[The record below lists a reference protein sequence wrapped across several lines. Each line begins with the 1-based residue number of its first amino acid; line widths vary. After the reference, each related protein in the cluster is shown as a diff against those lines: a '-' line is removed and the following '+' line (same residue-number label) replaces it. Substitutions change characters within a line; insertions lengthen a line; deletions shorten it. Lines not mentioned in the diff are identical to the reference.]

1 MTSNTA
7 KIRNIGIMAHID
19 AGKTT
24 TTERI
29 LFYSGRVHRMGEVDK
44 GTATM
49 DWMSQEQERGI
60 TITSAATAC
69 CWHDFEINII
79 DTPGHVDFTIEVERS
94 LRVLDG
100 AIAIFCAVAG
110 VQPQSETV
118 WRQANRY
125 QVPRIAYI
133 NKMDRIGADFFN
145 VVDKINQQLGE
156 QAVPIQLPI
165 GAEDNFTGIIDL
177 LKLKAYEYDHNS
189 SGEIYVERS
198 LTINELEQ
206 AKAAR
211 EVLLERLSEFDDT
224 IMERFLD
231 GDEIPA
237 EAITIALRRT
247 TIAGELIPV
256 LCGSSFKNK
265 GVQMLLDAVVDY
277 LPSPLDIQATEG
289 LNIATGQMEKRPTE
303 NSAPFSALA
312 FKIAADSYVGSLTY
326 FRVYSGKIKAGDQVI
341 NSRKGKKERISKLLK
356 MHANH
361 REEISMASA
370 GDIVAAVGLKFTS
383 TGDTLDSEGTIV
395 LEAIDFPDPVIDVAI
410 EPKTRDDQER
420 IGDSLRKLSE
430 EDPSF
435 RTRYNS
441 ETGQT
446 IISGMGELH
455 LEIIIDRLLKEF
467 KVNANIGTPQVAYK
481 ESISRMAKGAAI
493 FEKLTGGRGQFAH
506 LILEVK
512 PLGEGQGKQ
521 FLNRCPTEQLLSE
534 YVSAAEIGVMESLQ
548 SGILAGFPVD
558 DIEVALLGGSYH
570 EVDSSEQAFKVA
582 ANMAIKEALGK
593 AESILLEPLMDI
605 EIISPEEYLGDII
618 ADLNARRGRVLGF
631 EENRDSRIIK
641 GEIPLAETF
650 GYATGLRSSSQG
662 RASFSMQ
669 IKNYARVPESR
680 SKLIIAKRYGIAPA

>member
-1 MTSNTA
+1 MNNKA
-7 KIRNIGIMAHID
+7 AWIRNIGIMAHID

-29 LFYSGRVHRMGEVDK
+29 LFYTGRVHRMGEVDK

-69 CWHDFEINII
+69 YWKNHTVNII

-125 QVPRIAYI
+125 RVPRIAYI
-133 NKMDRIGADFFN
+133 NKMDRIGADFDRA
-145 VVDKINQQLGE
+145 VEMINHQLGDN
-156 QAVPIQLPI
+156 AVPIQIPL
-165 GAEDNFTGIIDL
+165 GAEDNFRGMIDVIRH
-177 LKLKAYEYDHNS
+177 KAYVYDDGS
-189 SGEIYVERS
+189 FGESFTER
-198 LTINELEQ
+198 ELSAEEIVL
-206 AKAAR
+206 AESAR
-211 EVLLERLSEFDDT
+211 EILLEKLSETDDS
-224 IMERFLD
+224 IMERFLE
-231 GDEIPA
+231 GEEIPEDEIVA
-237 EAITIALRRT
+237 ALRRA
-247 TIAGELIPV
+247 TIADKIVPV

-277 LPSPLDIQATEG
+277 LPSPLDITAVEG
-289 LNIATGQMEKRPTE
+289 INIASGKPEQRAADEK
-303 NSAPFSALA
+303 APFCALA
-312 FKIAADSYVGSLTY
+312 FKIAVDPYVGKLTY
-326 FRVYSGKIKAGDQVI
+326 FRIYSGSIKVGDQVI
-341 NSRKGKKERISKLLK
+341 NSGKGKKERISKLLK

-361 REEISMASA
+361 REEVAAAVA
-370 GDIVAAVGLKFTS
+370 GDIIAGVGFKFTA
-383 TGDTLDSEGTIV
+383 TGDTLDSDGAIV
-395 LEAIDFPDPVIDVAI
+395 LEAIDFPEPVIDVAI

-420 IGDSLRKLSE
+420 IGDSLKKLSE

-455 LEIIIDRLLKEF
+455 LEIVIDRLLKEF
-467 KVNANIGTPQVAYK
+467 KVNANIGKPQVAYK
-481 ESISRMAKGAAI
+481 ESVSSSGRGEAV
-493 FEKLTGGRGQFAH
+493 FERQTGGHGQFAH
-506 LILEVK
+506 LILEVY
-512 PLGEGQGKQ
+512 PLEEGKGKI
-521 FLNRCPTEQLLSE
+521 FDNRSSAEDLLPE
-534 YVSAAEIGVMESLQ
+534 YVNATEIGVMEALQ
-548 SGILAGFPVD
+548 SGILAGYPVD
-558 DIEVALLGGSYH
+558 DIGIRLLGGSFH

-582 ANMAIKEALGK
+582 ASMAIKEALSK
-593 AESILLEPLMDI
+593 ANPILLEPLMDI
-605 EIISPEEYLGDII
+605 EIVSPDEYMGDII

-631 EENRDSRIIK
+631 EENRDSRIIR

-669 IKNYARVPESR
+669 IKSYARVPESR
-680 SKLIIAKRYGIAPA
+680 SKLIVAKRY